1 MLGPNGLNAPIVAG
15 DDDYAVFGVWRATS
29 AGAQR
34 IWSQRSTVSAFNN
47 GVSLSHYNDGSTN
60 FWGNQAEIAPF
71 TQTWTKPFQLGSWKI
86 SQLNL
91 LAQDNDDQQVFD
103 ETSTNNPVIS
113 NTYNSGSGQGV
124 RNLADESNS
133 LGARNTPTEEAFI
146 GEMTEIIVYDAAVLT
161 PLTRQQVFS
170 YLALKYGI
178 SKTGDYFASNGT
190 TKFWDSTANTA
201 FRFSVFGLGQ
211 DDNSGLL
218 MSSSNSVETGTGN
231 GTGQSGLGNIVLSA
245 PSALS
250 NLEFLMIG
258 NNNAALAE
266 QATDVPATADPAVRR
281 FTREWK
287 VQHTGTVGTVTL
299 TFDFNGLSTTG
310 TIGNVTHFRLMVDED
325 GDGDF
330 TTGTIRYQQPSSFS
344 GSVATFS
351 NLILNTNEVF
361 TIVTNAVNL
370 PLPVSWKSFDA
381 KVIANDVR
389 LSWSVDNNA
398 DASRYEI
405 EHSVDGKNFE
415 KVGTVSNSASV
426 KQYSYTH
433 LGLTGGKHYYRL
445 LQIDLDGKSVY
456 SKVVDANI
464 KASDFFVRAL
474 SNPVRNSY
482 AEIEVRASKA
492 ADATVELWSV
502 SGVRIQTYQKS
513 IVAGTNRVR
522 VDMTRAA
529 AGNYILKVRVKD
541 VTETIQ
547 LIKL

>member
-1 MLGPNGLNAPIVAG
+1 MHIKKLYTLSSILFFGLGVAAQAPGGVAANLKLWIKSDAGVTATAGAVDSWTYSNDLTKSFIATLADRPAVALNSVNFFPSINFNGANQMLGPNGLNAPIVAG

-29 AGAQR
+29 PGAQR

-71 TQTWTKPFQLGSWKI
+71 TQTWTKSFQLGSWKI

-103 ETSTNNPVIS
+103 ETNTNDPVIS
-113 NTYNSGSGQGV
+113 NTYNFGSGQAV

-133 LGARNTPTEEAFI
+133 LGARNTPTEEAFV
-146 GEMTEIIVYDAAVLT
+146 GEMTEIIVYDAAVVT
-161 PLTRQQVFS
+161 PLTRQQIFS

-218 MSSSNSVETGTGN
+218 MASSNSVETGTGN

-258 NNNAALAE
+258 NNNAALSE
-266 QATDVPATADPAVRR
+266 QATDVPVTADPAVRR
-281 FTREWK
+281 FAREWK

-299 TFDFNGLSTTG
+299 TFDFNGLATTG

-344 GSVATFS
+344 GSVASFT
-351 NLILNTNEVF
+351 NLI
-361 TIVTNAVNL
+361 
-370 PLPVSWKSFDA
+370 
-381 KVIANDVR
+381 
-389 LSWSVDNNA
+389 
-398 DASRYEI
+398 
-405 EHSVDGKNFE
+405 
-415 KVGTVSNSASV
+415 
-426 KQYSYTH
+426 
-433 LGLTGGKHYYRL
+433 
-445 LQIDLDGKSVY
+445 
-456 SKVVDANI
+456 
-464 KASDFFVRAL
+464 
-474 SNPVRNSY
+474 
-482 AEIEVRASKA
+482 
-492 ADATVELWSV
+492 
-502 SGVRIQTYQKS
+502 
-513 IVAGTNRVR
+513 
-522 VDMTRAA
+522 
-529 AGNYILKVRVKD
+529 
-541 VTETIQ
+541 
-547 LIKL
+547 